1 MNEHHTPADTD
12 AVFGELAVDD
22 AALESVRR
30 AVGRLRDECAARPAP
45 EPRGALSLML
55 LEPREED
62 DGARDPW
69 TLPGIAADRPARRG
83 PRLRHRLAVAAAAVV
98 GTAGLATG
106 LAAAQALPAPLQRAM
121 HDVLSFTGVDVPNA
135 PGDSSTPA
143 TTSTTGT
150 TAGGATPAPATGA
163 DPSTGGLPPSSAP
176 APGAAPQTPVTLP
189 PGVSVPAVPSVPPT
203 LLPNLTLPSLTLP
216 VSPPP
221 VSTPLTLPTSVP
233 TLPGLPQTPLLPPI
247 PPLIH

>member
-12 AVFGELAVDD
+12 AVFGEVALDD
-22 AALESVRR
+22 VALESVRR

-55 LEPREED
+55 LEPRELEGD
-62 DGARDPW
+62 VRDPW

-121 HDVLSFTGVDVPNA
+121 HDVLSFTGVDVPT
-135 PGDSSTPA
+135 GDSGTPA
-143 TTSTTGT
+143 TTSTTG
-150 TAGGATPAPATGA
+150 AAPGPATGA
-163 DPSTGGLPPSSAP
+163 VPSTGSGGLPPSSAP
-176 APGAAPQTPVTLP
+176 GGGGVPQAR
-189 PGVSVPAVPSVPPT
+189 SPSRQVCRCPRCRQSRRPCSRT
-203 LLPNLTLPSLTLP
+203 
-216 VSPPP
+216 
-221 VSTPLTLPTSVP
+221 
-233 TLPGLPQTPLLPPI
+233 
-247 PPLIH
+247 